1 MGDLHV
7 VLLDVLQ
14 RDDDALVDTDVR
26 EDLSAAGT
34 DTRHRS
40 TLRRLG
46 RVVQHGVSGILGVM
60 TASQAALRLAHDTSK
75 GRLHKNDDQK
85 FKP

>member
-1 MGDLHV
+1 LGDLHV

-14 RDDDALVDTDVR
+14 RDDDALVDADVR

-46 RVVQHGVSGILGVM
+46 RVVQHGVHSVLRVLRLVN
-60 TASQAALRLAHDTSK
+60 TALRLARATA
-75 GRLHKNDDQK
+75 Q
-85 FKP
+85 